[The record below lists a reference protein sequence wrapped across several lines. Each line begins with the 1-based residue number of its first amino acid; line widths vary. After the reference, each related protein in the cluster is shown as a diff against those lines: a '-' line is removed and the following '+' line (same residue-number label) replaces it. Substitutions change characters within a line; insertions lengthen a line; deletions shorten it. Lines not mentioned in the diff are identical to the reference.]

1 MADIY
6 SEVAARIGSL
16 GYTPTA
22 GDEAAIQYATSRAE
36 WEIKNN
42 TNLPAV
48 PDGLHFVWIDRGAG
62 RVPFEK
68 KATGK
73 LSIQVETPTKCRA
86 GGDTSVAFAVG
97 GSDGALTPV
106 AQYDEMLGSL
116 MNPPPEQLAA
126 YRRLRW

>member
-16 GYTPTA
+16 GYPPTA

-48 PDGLHFVWIDRGAG
+48 PDGLHFVWIDMAAG
-62 RVPFEK
+62 LFLFDK
-68 KATGK
+68 KATGQ
-73 LSIQVETPTKCRA
+73 LPIQFETPTKSIA
-86 GGDTSVAFAVG
+86 EGDTSVAFAVG
-97 GSDGALTPV
+97 GSDGALTPE
-106 AQYDEMLGSL
+106 AQYDKMLGSL
-116 MNPPPEQLAA
+116 INPPPEQLAA